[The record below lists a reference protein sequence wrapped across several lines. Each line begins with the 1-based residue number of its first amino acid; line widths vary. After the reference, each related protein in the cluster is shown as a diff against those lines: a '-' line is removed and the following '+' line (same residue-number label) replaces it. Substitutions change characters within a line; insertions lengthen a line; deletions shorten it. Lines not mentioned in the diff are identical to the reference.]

1 MRDPYFERTVVLLV
15 HHDDDGAL
23 GLVINREGNVSISA
37 VVARMNIELGQS
49 RDVATW
55 WGGPV
60 AQSAGFVVW
69 QGQADAAEGWNPSA
83 AIAVSPSA
91 ERLAALARAG
101 ERFYLC
107 LGHAGWSS
115 TQLDQEIQRGSWLVA
130 DLDPRI
136 VFETPLPERYERALA
151 QLGLTPSSVWM
162 QPVDE

>member
-15 HHDDDGAL
+15 HHDEDGAL
-23 GLVINREGNVSISA
+23 GLVVNREGNVSVSA
-37 VVARMNIELGQS
+37 VIARMDIGDAPA

-60 AQSAGFVVW
+60 APSAGFVLW
-69 QGQADAAEGWNPSA
+69 RGQADPAEGWNPGPDV
-83 AIAVSPSA
+83 AVSPSA

-101 ERFYLC
+101 ERYFLA
-107 LGHAGWSS
+107 LGHAGWSAA
-115 TQLDQEIQRGSWLVA
+115 QLDEEIQRGSWLVA
-130 DLDPRI
+130 DLDARI
-136 VFETPLPERYERALA
+136 LFETPLAERYDRALA